1 MAQDAAQLTVV
12 SAEADVPPR
21 DHALAGLTL
30 LAQFHGVPVDPVQLA
45 HQFGGTG
52 EPFDETALL
61 LAAKQLGLKAKI
73 TDQHAEPMAMATL
86 PAPALRPHAEHFL
99 VLKVSEDTVLTH
111 HLPPQQHRLIHMYEL
126 RDSSPG

>member
-30 LAQFHGVPVDPVQLA
+30 LAQFHGVPVDPAQLA

-52 EPFDETALL
+52 EPFAETALL
-61 LAAKQLGLKAKI
+61 LAAKQLRLTAK
-73 TDQHAEPMAMATL
+73 TTAQP
-86 PAPALRPHAEHFL
+86 PAPLALAHPPAPPPPTHCAHL
-99 VLKVSEDTVLTH
+99 LLATTH
-111 HLPPQQHRLIHMYEL
+111 HNTP
-126 RDSSPG
+126 